1 MTALTVGV
9 VKETGQGERRVALV
23 PDGVAR
29 LVAAGLAVLVESGA
43 GERAWFSDDAYSR
56 AGAGVV
62 PFSEMFERADVL
74 LSVGRPPRE
83 QVRGGQTVIGM
94 LQPLTEPGYARD
106 LARRGVTAVSL
117 DGLPRTLSRAQ
128 TMDALSSQASV
139 AGYKAAIL
147 AAGTFERYLPMLI
160 TAAGTAKPAEVL
172 VLGAG
177 VAGLQAI
184 GTADRLGAIVRGYDV
199 RPASRAEVESLGAKF
214 LVLKA
219 AADAAGEGGYAR
231 ALTPEEQ
238 QAQQKELS
246 DHISRHDIVITTA
259 QVPGRR
265 PPVLVTAAA
274 VKAMTPGSVI
284 VDIAAS
290 DLGGNCEL
298 SEPGRTV
305 VTDNGVTIIGAS
317 NLPAQ
322 MPVAASNAYS
332 RNISALL
339 THLISGG
346 AIVIDLDDEIQA
358 GVVVTHD
365 GAVVHPATVARL
377 EAENPSTKAES

>member
-9 VKETGQGERRVALV
+9 VKETAQGERRVALV
-23 PDGVAR
+23 PDGAGR
-29 LVAAGLAVLVESGA
+29 LVQAGLSVLVESGA
-43 GERAWFSDDAYSR
+43 GERAWFSDDVYSR
-56 AGAGVV
+56 AGASVV
-62 PFSEMFERADVL
+62 PFSELFERADVV

-83 QVRGGQTVIGM
+83 QVREGQVVIGM
-94 LQPLTEPGYARD
+94 LAPLTEPSYARD
-106 LARRGVTAVSL
+106 LAARGVTAVSL

-147 AAGTFERYLPMLI
+147 AADTFERYLPMLI

-214 LVLKA
+214 LVLKT

-265 PPVLVTAAA
+265 PPVLVTAEA
-274 VKAMTPGSVI
+274 VKAMAPGSVI

-290 DLGGNCEL
+290 ELGGNCEL
-298 SEPGRTV
+298 SEAGRTV
-305 VTDNGVTIIGAS
+305 VTDNGVTIVGAS
-317 NLPAQ
+317 NLPAS

-339 THLISGG
+339 THLVADG
-346 AIVIDLDDEIQA
+346 AVVIDLDDEIQA
-358 GVVVTHD
+358 GVVITHD
-365 GAVVHPATVARL
+365 GAVVHAATAARL
-377 EAENPSTKAES
+377 EAESPSATAES

>member
-23 PDGVAR
+23 PDGVAK
-29 LVAAGLAVLVESGA
+29 LVQTGMTVLVEAGA
-43 GERAWFSDDAYSR
+43 GEQAWFADDAYAR
-56 AGAGVV
+56 AGAAVV
-62 PFSEMFERADVL
+62 PFSELFERADVL

-83 QVRGGQTVIGM
+83 QVRENQIVIGM
-94 LQPLTEPGYARD
+94 LAPLIDPRYARD
-106 LARRGVTAVSL
+106 LAARGVTAVSL
-117 DGLPRTLSRAQ
+117 DGLPRQLSRAQ

-139 AGYKAAIL
+139 AGYKAAL
-147 AAGTFERYLPMLI
+147 VAASTFERYMPMLI

-184 GTADRLGAIVRGYDV
+184 GTTDRLGAIVRGYDV
-199 RPASRAEVESLGAKF
+199 RPASRTEVESLGAKF
-214 LVLKA
+214 LVLKT

-246 DHISRHDIVITTA
+246 DHIARHDIVITTA

-265 PPVLVTAAA
+265 PPLLVTAEA
-274 VKAMTPGSVI
+274 VKAMAPGSVI

-290 DLGGNCEL
+290 ELGGNCEL
-298 SEPGRTV
+298 SEPGRTI
-305 VTDNGVTIIGAS
+305 VTGNGVTIVGAS
-317 NLPAQ
+317 NLPAA
-322 MPVAASNAYS
+322 MPIAASNAYS

-339 THLISGG
+339 MH
-346 AIVIDLDDEIQA
+346 IVHEGHIAIDLDDEIQA
-358 GVVVTHD
+358 GVVVTHR
-365 GAVVHPATVARL
+365 GEVVHAAPA
-377 EAENPSTKAES
+377 

>member
-23 PDGVAR
+23 PDGAGK
-29 LVAAGLAVLVESGA
+29 LVQAGLNVLVESGA
-43 GERAWFSDDAYSR
+43 GERAWFSDDVYSR
-56 AGAGVV
+56 AGASVV
-62 PFSEMFERADVL
+62 PFSELFERADVV

-83 QVRGGQTVIGM
+83 QVREGQVVIGM
-94 LQPLTEPGYARD
+94 LQPLTEPSYARD
-106 LARRGVTAVSL
+106 LAARGVTAVSL

-147 AAGTFERYLPMLI
+147 AADTFERYLPMLI

-199 RPASRAEVESLGAKF
+199 RPASRGEVESLGAKF
-214 LVLKA
+214 LVLKT

-265 PPVLVTAAA
+265 PPVLVTAEA

-290 DLGGNCEL
+290 ELGGNCEL
-298 SEPGRTV
+298 SEAGRTV
-305 VTDNGVTIIGAS
+305 VTDNGVTIVGAS
-317 NLPAQ
+317 NLPAS

-339 THLISGG
+339 THLVAGG
-346 AIVIDLDDEIQA
+346 ALVIDLDDEIQA
-358 GVVVTHD
+358 GVVITHG
-365 GAVVHPATVARL
+365 GAVVHPATAARL
-377 EAENPSTKAES
+377 EAESPSATAES